1 MRLLIIIPRRPVPV
15 KRLCRRKTGYRDRS
29 EGRSPYLCRG
39 AHASPQLIQYPPAK
53 KPQRAAHRTVPP
65 APGKIRRFCRSPSAA
80 YAPLLAAPVYG
91 WARRPRREG
100 PGSPSAPGPASVP
113 PWTAA
118 IRRAAARPSPAP
130 SAVCSSGREL
140 SPSRRPLCRPGPLS
154 HTVMTA
160 RPRSAAR

>member
-15 KRLCRRKTGYRDRS
+15 KRLCRRKTGYGDRS

-100 PGSPSAPGPASVP
+100 PGSPSAPGLVCLRGPLRSAGPPPGPVP
-113 PWTAA
+113 RPPQY
-118 IRRAAARPSPAP
+118 AAAEGSCPRPA
-130 SAVCSSGREL
+130 GRCAGRVHC
-140 SPSRRPLCRPGPLS
+140 PTR
-154 HTVMTA
+154 
-160 RPRSAAR
+160 